1 MQFHKKKV
9 SDNKTPKFT
18 IGKKKLPFTITPAR
32 KVKDVPAF
40 HQGTN
45 ITVKV
50 RDDLKDVVE
59 EPCLKACQQLFD
71 KNIET
76 MDSGCNGENCSDRA
90 YIVINYDTLD
100 VNNKRVADDMVKH
113 NTARFLPKSDES
125 IRHYFNQLYVQISVT
140 PEDYVRSVEQRLSN
154 VLQGFVPQQKIT
166 KKMDP
171 AHIMA
176 MHMRAQN
183 RT

>member
-1 MQFHKKKV
+1 MRFYRKK
-9 SDNKTPKFT
+9 SSEEKTPKFT

-32 KVKDVPAF
+32 RVKDVPAF
-40 HQGTN
+40 HQGTS
-45 ITVKV
+45 IPVKTKE
-50 RDDLKDVVE
+50 DLKHIVE

-100 VNNKRVADDMVKH
+100 INNKRVADDMVQR
-113 NTARFLPKSDES
+113 NTACFIPKSDECV
-125 IRHYFNQLYVQISVT
+125 RHYFNQLYIQIAVSPQEFVS
-140 PEDYVRSVEQRLSN
+140 SVETRLSKAI
-154 VLQGFVPQQKIT
+154 QGFVPQQKII

-171 AHIMA
+171 AQIMA
-176 MHMRAQN
+176 MHMRAQS
-183 RT
+183 RK